1 MTIERALIAKEH
13 FSGFLAAQEKSGGL
27 HFAAHSH
34 HLWPDVTRAAQ
45 VACWDDAAARRDDKW
60 DHIFGAVV
68 PEAQGHVARR
78 LGLSRSAD
86 IAFAPNT
93 HEFVNRLFSCLEAPS
108 PPRVLS
114 TDGEF
119 HSFRRQSR
127 RLAEAGLIDLIRVAV
142 EPFAS
147 FEERFAAALAG
158 SRFDLVYFS
167 QVFFDSGFAVKDL
180 GRLCRAVADPETLI
194 VIDGYHAFMA
204 LPVDLGAIEGRIFYL
219 GGGYKYAMSGE
230 GACFLHVPA
239 ESRLRPLNT
248 GWFAEFG
255 ALEKAPE
262 DAVAYGAGGARFFG
276 STFDPSG
283 LYRLNAVMRLLDNLG
298 VEVAD
303 IHAHVIALQDAF
315 LDRARGLGP
324 PIFSAD
330 NLLGVPG
337 AAWRGH
343 FLTFQ
348 HADAAKVNEAL
359 WRRGVVADVRG
370 ERLRLGFGAYH
381 DLDDVSALTKH
392 IAAL

>member
-1 MTIERALIAKEH
+1 MTIERALIAKQH
-13 FSGFLAAQEKSGGL
+13 FSRFLATPEKSGGL

-34 HLWPDVTRAAQ
+34 HLWPDVTRAAA
-45 VACWDDAAARRDDKW
+45 VACWDDAAARRDGKW
-60 DHIFGAVV
+60 DHIFGSVV
-68 PEAQGHVARR
+68 PEAQGHIARR
-78 LGLSRSAD
+78 LGLSRPAD

-93 HEFVNRLFSCLEAPS
+93 HEFVNRLLSCFEG
-108 PPRVLS
+108 PPPVRVLS

-127 RLAEAGLIDLIRVAV
+127 RLEEAGLIELTRVAV
-142 EPFAS
+142 EPFTD
-147 FEERFAAALAG
+147 FEERFAAVLAG
-158 SRFDLVYFS
+158 GRFDLVFFS

-180 GRLCRAVADPETLI
+180 GRLCRAAADPETLI

-204 LPVDLGAIEGRIFYL
+204 LPVDLSAIEGRAFYL

-230 GACFLHVPA
+230 GACFLHVPP
-239 ESRLRPLNT
+239 ECRLRPLNT
-248 GWFAEFG
+248 GWYADFG
-255 ALEKAPE
+255 ALEKTSD
-262 DAVAYGAGGARFFG
+262 DAVSYGAGGARFFG
-276 STFDPSG
+276 ATFDPSG
-283 LYRLNAVMRLLDNLG
+283 LYRLNAVMRLLDDLG

-315 LDRARGLGP
+315 LDGLKGLGHRL
-324 PIFSAD
+324 FNLD
-330 NLLGVPG
+330 NLVGAPG
-337 AAWRGH
+337 EAWRGH

-359 WRRGVVADVRG
+359 RRQGVIADVRG

-381 DLDDVSALTKH
+381 DLGDVRALTEH

>member
-1 MTIERALIAKEH
+1 MTIERALIAKQH
-13 FSGFLAAQEKSGGL
+13 FSRFLADREKSGGL

-34 HLWPDVTRAAQ
+34 HLWPDVTRAAL

-60 DHIFGAVV
+60 DHVFGAVV
-68 PEAQGHVARR
+68 PAAQGHVARH
-78 LGLSRSAD
+78 LGLSRPAD

-93 HEFVNRLFSCLEAPS
+93 HEFVNRLLSCLEGS
-108 PPRVLS
+108 PPRRVLS

-119 HSFRRQSR
+119 HSFRRQSH
-127 RLAEAGLIDLIRVAV
+127 RLKEAGVIELTRVPV

-147 FEERFAAALAG
+147 FEKRFEAALADG
-158 SRFDLVYFS
+158 GFDLVYFS

-204 LPVDLGAIEGRIFYL
+204 LPVDLGAIEGRAFYL

-239 ESRLRPLNT
+239 DCRLRPLNT
-248 GWFAEFG
+248 GWYAEFG
-255 ALEKAPE
+255 VLEKTPE
-262 DAVAYGAGGARFFG
+262 DAVSYGAGGTRFFG
-276 STFDPSG
+276 ATFDPSG
-283 LYRLNAVMRLLDNLG
+283 LYRLNAVMGLLDDLG

-315 LDRARGLGP
+315 LDGLKALGHA
-324 PIFSAD
+324 IFNAD
-330 NLLGVPG
+330 NLLGRPG
-337 AAWRGH
+337 EPWRGH

-359 WRRGVVADVRG
+359 RRQGVIADVRG
-370 ERLRLGFGAYH
+370 RRLRLGFAAYH
-381 DLDDVSALTKH
+381 DLDDVRALTKH